1 VAKRKI
7 PGLIIERAEDQGNY
21 HTLAVLEYRRENYL
35 VVVDNITDE
44 EVGAYVLDY
53 AQQEGMNMRDLMTV
67 IIHWFYRGSHSYPLS
82 FEFSRLGIASRT
94 TRIYKSFELAHV
106 TRLIGKDYKFDLST
120 PPKVK
125 RRRVNK
131 IPAGIEVKL
140 KRSVAVQPVE
150 AEQLIEQPVIEGLVE
165 LN

>member
-1 VAKRKI
+1 MAKRKI

-35 VVVDNITDE
+35 VVVDNITDD

-53 AQQEGMNMRDLMTV
+53 AQQEGMNLRDLMTV
-67 IIHWFYRGSHSYPLS
+67 IFYWFYRGSHSYPLS
-82 FEFSRLGIASRT
+82 FEFSRLGIAERT
-94 TRIYKSFELAHV
+94 TRIYKTFELAHV
-106 TRLIGKDYKFDLST
+106 TRLIGKDYKFDLLT

-140 KRSVAVQPVE
+140 KRSVQVVQPQQLVDQPLVE
-150 AEQLIEQPVIEGLVE
+150 AGLQQL
-165 LN
+165 